1 MMLYNKFNNKKS
13 INWFRDKI
21 IIFLG
26 FRLFVIMRSINLSKG
41 INKLNGLLIIL
52 HLVIIGKSRLIARP
66 IDKIRK
72 Q

>member
-52 HLVIIGKSRLIARP
+52 HPVVDNST
-66 IDKIRK
+66 
-72 Q
+72 

>member
-72 Q
+72 

>member
-52 HLVIIGKSRLIARP
+52 HPVIIGKSRLIARP

-72 Q
+72 